1 MSCSAMLCR
10 QHGCD
15 KLKRVRVEI
24 ADGIRMRTYCSVT
37 DKVPCDMPKCPLGV
51 Y

>member
-37 DKVPCDMPKCPLGV
+37 DKVPCDMPKCPLEV